1 MKNICIF
8 LSGLIA
14 CYILCVSCSDDAE
27 NSASVPTVTD
37 FYPKDGE
44 VTDQITIEGAN
55 FGVNRLDADGHVYFN
70 GVEAADYIS
79 YADNQIVVT
88 VPRGV
93 VTGPITV
100 RRGNQRARTTDRF
113 VLRTDDPLWGYDKG
127 TFEQYFFA
135 EDVVHHTGKSNLCN
149 YIYNTDGREIC
160 IGESKNY
167 GSGAPY
173 QPNAGYE
180 NTKPEHFA
188 LWDSEPGDMA
198 IFQVE
203 IPTPGGY
210 YVAFKASSGMSNSYI
225 NVAISQDLESLKE
238 SSSAIDNKYSKDVEN
253 TGWANYSNDLEF
265 GYYLLEVP
273 GTYYVKLLM
282 MNADMSAS
290 AVATPK
296 FIKMY
301 N

>member
-1 MKNICIF
+1 MRKIYVF
-8 LSGLIA
+8 LSGLIV
-14 CYILCVSCSDDAE
+14 CCILCVSCSDNAAE
-27 NSASVPTVTD
+27 SATVPTVTD

-55 FGVNRLDADGHVYFN
+55 FGFNRSDVDGHVYFN
-70 GVEAADYIS
+70 GIEAADYIS
-79 YADNQIVVT
+79 YADNRIVVT

-100 RRGNQRARTTDRF
+100 RRGNLRARTSEKF
-113 VLRTDDPLWGYDKG
+113 LLRTDDPLWGMDKG

-135 EDVVHHTGKSNLCN
+135 EDVVYHTGKSNLCN
-149 YIYNTDGREIC
+149 YIYNADGREVC

-167 GSGAPY
+167 GEGAPY

-198 IFQVE
+198 IFQVD

-225 NVAISQDLESLKE
+225 NVAVSRDLESLKNP
-238 SSSAIDNKYSKDVEN
+238 SSVIDNKYSKDVEN
-253 TGWANYSNDLEF
+253 SGWANYTNDLEF
-265 GYYLLEVP
+265 GYFLLEES

-282 MNADMSAS
+282 LNADMGTT

-296 FIKMY
+296 FIRMY

>member
-1 MKNICIF
+1 MKNIFLF
-8 LSGLIA
+8 LSGFIVCCA
-14 CYILCVSCSDDAE
+14 LCAGCSDDSSE
-27 NSASVPTVTD
+27 STLVPTVTD

-44 VTDQITIEGAN
+44 VTERITIDGSN
-55 FGVNRLDADGHVYFN
+55 FGANRLDADGHVYFN

-100 RRGNQRARTTDRF
+100 RCGNQRARTTEHF
-113 VLRTDDPLWGYDKG
+113 VLRTDDPLWGMEKG

-149 YIYNTDGREIC
+149 YIYVDGREIC
-160 IGESKNY
+160 IGESKNDDN
-167 GSGAPY
+167 GAY
-173 QPNAGYE
+173 KPNTGYE
-180 NTKPEHFA
+180 STEPEHFA
-188 LWDSEPGDMA
+188 LWDSKPGDMA
-198 IFQVE
+198 IFKVE
-203 IPTPGGY
+203 ITVPGGY
-210 YVAFKASSGMSNSYI
+210 YIAFKASSGMSNSYI
-225 NVAISQDLESLKE
+225 NVAISQDLDALKNE
-238 SSSAIDNKYSKDVEN
+238 SSTIDNRYSKDVEN
-253 TGWANYSNDLEF
+253 SGWANYTNDLEF
-265 GYYLLEVP
+265 GYYLLEEP

-282 MNADMSAS
+282 MNADMNAS